1 MRKISEILHD
11 TRIERGLR
19 LEDVERAIKIRKA
32 FLIEIEKG
40 EYQKLPSESYALG
53 FVKNYAS
60 FLGINKEKA
69 AALFRREFEG
79 QHKMPTFKSQDKRLR
94 KKILLTPQV
103 AFAFLI
109 VVVIIG
115 YIVFQYSSFLF
126 GPELVVESPKEGLR
140 VEENI
145 VDVSG
150 TTDPY
155 ASVLVNNEDVY
166 VKLDG
171 TFKKTLYLFEG
182 NKQITVIAK
191 NRNGK
196 ETKKVINVTVE

>member
-11 TRIERGLR
+11 TRIEKGLR
-19 LEDVERAIKIRKA
+19 LDDVERAIKIRKA

-40 EYQKLPSESYALG
+40 DYQKLPSESYALG
-53 FVKNYAS
+53 FIKNYAS

-94 KKILLTPQV
+94 KKIFFTPQV
-103 AFAFLI
+103 ALGALI

-115 YIVFQYSSFLF
+115 YIIFQYSSFLF
-126 GPELVVESPKEGLR
+126 GPQLSIISPAEGLR

-171 TFKKTLYLFEG
+171 TFKKTLYLFKG
-182 NKQITVIAK
+182 NRQITVVAK

-196 ETKKVINVTVE
+196 ESRKIINVVVE